1 MIEPKFLDYIKN
13 DKTFLEREPLETACR
28 RKELNAFIHN
38 GFWQCMDTKRDKD
51 FLEKNLK
58 GRKKSL
64 NKKNINCRRHRF
76 YWIPFGKKCLRRKW
90 RVVSIS
96 TTKPPSSRF
105 LKGVKYILADIS
117 DKDELRKKIKR

>member
-51 FLEKNLK
+51 FLEKIL
-58 GRKKSL
+58 REKKSL
-64 NKKNINCRRHRF
+64 NKKILIVGGTGFIGYHL
-76 YWIPFGKKCLRRKW
+76 GKKCLRRKW

-117 DKDELRKKIKR
+117 DKDELRKNKR